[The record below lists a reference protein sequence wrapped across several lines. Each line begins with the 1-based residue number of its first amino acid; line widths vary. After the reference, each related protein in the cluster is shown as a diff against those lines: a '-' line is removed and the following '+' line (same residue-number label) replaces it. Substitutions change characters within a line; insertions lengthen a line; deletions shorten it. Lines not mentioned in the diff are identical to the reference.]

1 MVATRSRRSTSEM
14 QHLQASNS
22 AMPENE
28 RETQNMSQD
37 AEQAPGSSGFEEEVG
52 VAGEEEKVEQLTPAQ
67 LSRLRSIAERAFRTK
82 NNEEEA
88 GHALKIFESLCSKWH
103 VASSVKNEIWRE
115 LETRYP
121 ELDRRRA
128 LRRMSRL
135 LRVYVELYF
144 PCIQGSQ
151 RPPRRKRPTRTR
163 PTR

>member
-1 MVATRSRRSTSEM
+1 
-14 QHLQASNS
+14 
-22 AMPENE
+22 MPENE

-163 PTR
+163 PRYYIQRPF